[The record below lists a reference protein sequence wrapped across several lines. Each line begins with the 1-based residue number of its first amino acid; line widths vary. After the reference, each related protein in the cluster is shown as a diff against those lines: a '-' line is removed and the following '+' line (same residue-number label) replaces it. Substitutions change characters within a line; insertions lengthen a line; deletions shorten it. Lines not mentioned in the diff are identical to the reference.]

1 MMTTV
6 FDQHLCVA
14 RTHLIALARMLKGL
28 QGYGVGER
36 RLARLAGAECCEDIL
51 DSLQRQMTLY
61 PSQHQDFDVRK
72 RGLPASLQVAE
83 FLQTTSEPFIRLL
96 FLITL
101 FCPFSV

>member
-51 DSLQRQMTLY
+51 DSLPRCVAWYQRQ
-61 PSQHQDFDVRK
+61 
-72 RGLPASLQVAE
+72 E
-83 FLQTTSEPFIRLL
+83 FTGAFRP
-96 FLITL
+96 
-101 FCPFSV
+101 